1 MAQLKDARVQDIILD
16 ENHHRYEDL
25 GKEEIGNY
33 YVDDEGNLIRWNGK
47 EILFMNDAGFF
58 DKK

>member
-1 MAQLKDARVQDIILD
+1 MAGKFS
-16 ENHHRYEDL
+16 ENAPDREDL

-47 EILFMNDAGFF
+47 EILFMSDTGFF